1 MIYEIA
7 QNKIEPFFFF
17 FANMSHNV
25 FQTVSDKNV
34 SDSL

>member
-7 QNKIEPFFFF
+7 QNKIEPFFF